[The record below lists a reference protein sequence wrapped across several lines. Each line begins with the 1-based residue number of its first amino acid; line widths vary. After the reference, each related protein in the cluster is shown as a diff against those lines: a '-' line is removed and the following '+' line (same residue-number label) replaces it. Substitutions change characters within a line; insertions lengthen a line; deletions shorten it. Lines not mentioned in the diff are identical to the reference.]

1 MSNRVVDLILVYQFI
16 RRLVTPFDKT
26 EAFEL
31 GLIDKAGKRTKEP
44 LDTKEKK
51 AAYSYFNRLIFNI
64 KRLIETLPGG
74 KSKIASYAAALF
86 LIKEGFEERDYSDKE
101 LTEGLEKAMSELDE
115 NTKRTMKNLFEDA
128 PANAT
133 GAAVAGT
140 GDDEAS
146 FKRIDGRKKEVKDFL
161 KQYMLRREKR
171 QKIKKRD
178 ELRKLMGL

>member
-1 MSNRVVDLILVYQFI
+1 MANKVVDLILVYQFI
-16 RRLVTPFDKT
+16 RRLVMPFDKT
-26 EAFEL
+26 EAYKL
-31 GLIDKAGKRTKEP
+31 GLIDKDGKRTKEP
-44 LDTKEKK
+44 LDTKEKQE
-51 AAYSYFNRLIFNI
+51 AYSYFNRLIFNI

-115 NTKRTMKNLFEDA
+115 NTKKTMKDLFEDA
-128 PANAT
+128 PANVT
-133 GAAVAGT
+133 GAGVAGT
-140 GDDEAS
+140 GDDPVHW
-146 FKRIDGRKKEVKDFL
+146 KRLDGRKKQVKDYI

-171 QKIKKRD
+171 EKIKKRD